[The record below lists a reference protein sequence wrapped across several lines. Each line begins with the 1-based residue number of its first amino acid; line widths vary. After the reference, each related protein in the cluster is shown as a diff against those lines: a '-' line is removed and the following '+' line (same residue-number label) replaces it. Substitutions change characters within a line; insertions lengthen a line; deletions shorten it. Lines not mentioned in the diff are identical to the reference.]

1 MTLKKIFFLAIT
13 FLISFPNFGQQ
24 RMNELNNE
32 KSLYLK
38 QHSTNPVDWMPWSR
52 NALSLAKS
60 QKKLIII
67 SVGYSSCH
75 WCHVMEEET
84 FSDEGAAKIMN
95 EKFINVKVDREER
108 PDIDELYMK
117 SLVLMSGSGGWPMNI
132 IALPDGSPIWGG
144 TYLPK
149 DNWTNVLN
157 QINDLYTNR
166 YDEVLDYSMK
176 LKVGL
181 KPKKIIENKF
191 ASSELLL
198 KIKNVTKLS
207 FSSVDVI
214 KGGLRSFQKFHLPSM
229 IHYFLRGGR
238 QFDEKKYLDFVDV
251 TLKNISYGGINDH
264 VEGGLHRY
272 TVDSIWHVPHFEK
285 MLYDNA
291 QMLSV
296 YAKAYRSSK
305 KKLYKT
311 EIDKIFDFIQS
322 NLSGSNGLLYSS
334 ISAVTELGDEKIE
347 GDYYVWD
354 QEILK
359 QILGKN
365 FELFQDYFN
374 VNKIG
379 FWEKNKYVLK
389 RENDNEFFAKKY
401 NISIKD
407 LESNISESLQIL
419 KKSRDGR
426 KKPITDKKVLTSW
439 NSLSVIG
446 LSEAYQS
453 TSEKKFLQKAQ
464 NILSSIEH
472 NLIKENLEVQRSL
485 SSSENN
491 VIFLEDYSYLISA
504 YLSLYQSTFDNNY
517 IDKAD
522 KLTKKALALFAHEE
536 SSFLKFSSDKSLF
549 FADNLFVN
557 QDGVMPSANSVMSK
571 NLFLLSH
578 YTGNREYY
586 NLGKS
591 MIDAIT
597 NDIMEN
603 TLDYMNWLNVA
614 LDYND
619 KFFEVV
625 ISGKKSF
632 EMAKEINS
640 IYFPNILIA
649 ASKKDSDRY
658 LLKNRYIKG
667 ENLIYVCVNNT
678 CKFPV
683 NNVKEALNLITQSD
697 EKE

>member
-13 FLISFPNFGQQ
+13 FLISFSNFSQQ

-38 QHSTNPVDWMPWSR
+38 QHSSNPVDWMPWGDA
-52 NALSLAKS
+52 ALSLAKS
-60 QKKLIII
+60 KKKLMII

-95 EKFINVKVDREER
+95 EKFINIKVDREER

-117 SLVLMSGSGGWPMNI
+117 SLVLMTGSGGWPMNI

-149 DNWTNVLN
+149 DNWINVLN

-166 YDEVLDYSMK
+166 YDDVLDYSMK
-176 LKVGL
+176 LKAGL

-322 NLSGSNGLLYSS
+322 NLSGGNGLLYSS

-354 QEILK
+354 QETLK

-389 RENDNEFFAKKY
+389 RENDNEFFSKKY

-407 LESNISESLQIL
+407 LELNISESLQIL
-419 KKSRDGR
+419 KKSREGR

-453 TSEKKFLQKAQ
+453 TGEKKFLQKAQ
-464 NILSSIEH
+464 NILSSVEY
-472 NLIKENLEVQRSL
+472 NLIKENHEVQRSL
-485 SSSENN
+485 SSSEDN

-504 YLSLYQSTFDNNY
+504 YLSLYQSTFDNSY

-522 KLTKKALALFAHEE
+522 KLTQKALALFAHEE
-536 SSFLKFSSDKSLF
+536 SPFLKFSSDKSLF
-549 FADNLFVN
+549 FSDNLFVN

-578 YTGNREYY
+578 YTGNRGYY
-586 NLGKS
+586 DLGKS

-597 NDIMEN
+597 NDMTEN
-603 TLDYMNWLNVA
+603 SLDYMNWLNVA

-697 EKE
+697 EK

>member
-95 EKFINVKVDREER
+95 EKFINIKVDREER
-108 PDIDELYMK
+108 PDIDELYMN
-117 SLVLMSGSGGWPMNI
+117 SLVLMTGSGGWPMNI

-149 DNWTNVLN
+149 DNWINVLN
-157 QINDLYTNR
+157 QINDLYTTR
-166 YDEVLDYSMK
+166 YEDVLDYSKK
-176 LKVGL
+176 LKLGL

-191 ASSELLL
+191 ASSELLI
-198 KIKNVTKLS
+198 KIKKATKLS
-207 FSSVDVI
+207 FSSVDIVN
-214 KGGLRSFQKFHLPSM
+214 GGLRSFQKFHLPSM
-229 IHYFLRGGR
+229 INYFLRVGK
-238 QFDEKKYLDFVDV
+238 QFNEKKYSKFVDT

-296 YAKAYRSSK
+296 YAKAHRSSK
-305 KKLYKT
+305 KKLYKN
-311 EIDKIFDFIQS
+311 EIDRIFNFFQN
-322 NLSGSNGLLYSS
+322 NLSGNNGLLYSS

-354 QEILK
+354 QETLK
-359 QILGKN
+359 NILGKN

-389 RENDNEFFAKKY
+389 RENDDEFFTKKY
-401 NISIKD
+401 NISIKS
-407 LESNISESLQIL
+407 LESKISESLQIL
-419 KKSRDGR
+419 RKSRDGR
-426 KKPITDKKVLTSW
+426 KKPITDNKVLTSW

-453 TSEKKFLQKAQ
+453 TSEIKFLEKAED
-464 NILSSIEH
+464 ILSAIES
-472 NLIKENLEVQRSL
+472 NLINENYEVQRSL
-485 SSSENN
+485 SSSEDN

-522 KLTKKALALFAHEE
+522 KLTKKALILFAHEE
-536 SSFLKFSSDKSLF
+536 SPFLIFSSDKSLF
-549 FADNLFVN
+549 FSENLFVN

-578 YTGNREYY
+578 YTGNRDYY
-586 NLGKS
+586 DLGKS

-597 NDIMEN
+597 NNTIEN
-603 TLDYMNWLNVA
+603 ALDYMNWLNVS

-619 KFFEVV
+619 EFFEVV
-625 ISGKKSF
+625 ISGKNSF

-640 IYFPNILIA
+640 MYFPNILIA

-683 NNVKEALNLITQSD
+683 NNVEEALNLITQND
-697 EKE
+697 EKK

>member
-95 EKFINVKVDREER
+95 EKFINIKVDREER
-108 PDIDELYMK
+108 PDIDELYMN
-117 SLVLMSGSGGWPMNI
+117 SLVLMTGSGGWPMNI

-149 DNWTNVLN
+149 DNWINVLN
-157 QINDLYTNR
+157 QINDLYTTR
-166 YDEVLDYSMK
+166 YEDVLDYSKK
-176 LKVGL
+176 LKLGL

-191 ASSELLL
+191 ASSELLI
-198 KIKNVTKLS
+198 KIKKATKLS
-207 FSSVDVI
+207 FSSVDIVN
-214 KGGLRSFQKFHLPSM
+214 GGLRSFQKFHLPSM
-229 IHYFLRGGR
+229 IDYFLRVGN
-238 QFDEKKYLDFVDV
+238 QFNEKKYSNFVDT

-296 YAKAYRSSK
+296 YAKAHRSSK
-305 KKLYKT
+305 KKLYKN
-311 EIDKIFDFIQS
+311 EIDRIFNFFQN
-322 NLSGSNGLLYSS
+322 NLSGNNGLLYSS

-354 QEILK
+354 QETLK
-359 QILGKN
+359 NILGKN

-389 RENDNEFFAKKY
+389 RENDDEFFTKKY
-401 NISIKD
+401 NISIKS
-407 LESNISESLQIL
+407 LESKISESLQIL
-419 KKSRDGR
+419 RKSRDGR

-453 TSEKKFLQKAQ
+453 TSEIKFLEKAQ
-464 NILSSIEH
+464 DILSAIEN
-472 NLIKENLEVQRSL
+472 NLINENYEVQRSL
-485 SSSENN
+485 SSSEDN

-522 KLTKKALALFAHEE
+522 KLTKKALILFAHEE
-536 SSFLKFSSDKSLF
+536 SPFLIFSSDKSLF
-549 FADNLFVN
+549 FSENLFVN

-578 YTGNREYY
+578 YTGNRDYY
-586 NLGKS
+586 DLGKS

-597 NDIMEN
+597 NNTIEN
-603 TLDYMNWLNVA
+603 ALDYMNWLNVS

-619 KFFEVV
+619 EFFEVV
-625 ISGKKSF
+625 ISGKNSF

-640 IYFPNILIA
+640 MYFPNILIA

-683 NNVKEALNLITQSD
+683 NNVEEALNLITQND
-697 EKE
+697 EKK

>member
-13 FLISFPNFGQQ
+13 FLISFSNFSQK

-38 QHSTNPVDWMPWSR
+38 QHASNPVDWMPWGDA
-52 NALSLAKS
+52 ALSLAKNE
-60 QKKLIII
+60 KKLMII

-117 SLVLMSGSGGWPMNI
+117 SLVLMTGSGGWPMNI

-166 YDEVLDYSMK
+166 YDDVLDYSMK

-214 KGGLRSFQKFHLPSM
+214 NGGLRSLQKFHLPSM

-251 TLKNISYGGINDH
+251 THKNISYGGINDH

-354 QEILK
+354 QETLK

-401 NISIKD
+401 NISIND
-407 LESNISESLQIL
+407 LELNISESLQIL

-472 NLIKENLEVQRSL
+472 NLIKKNHEVQRSL
-485 SSSENN
+485 SSSEDN

-522 KLTKKALALFAHEE
+522 KLTQKALALFAHEE
-536 SSFLKFSSDKSLF
+536 SPFLKFSSDKSLF
-549 FADNLFVN
+549 ISDNLFVN

-578 YTGNREYY
+578 YTGNRGYY
-586 NLGKS
+586 DLGKS

-597 NDIMEN
+597 NDMTEN

-697 EKE
+697 EK

>member
-13 FLISFPNFGQQ
+13 FLISFSNFSQQ

-38 QHSTNPVDWMPWSR
+38 QHSSNPVDWMPWGDT
-52 NALSLAKS
+52 ALSLAES
-60 QKKLIII
+60 EKKLMII

-95 EKFINVKVDREER
+95 EKFINIKVDREER

-117 SLVLMSGSGGWPMNI
+117 SLVLMTGSGGWPMNI

-149 DNWTNVLN
+149 DNWINVLN

-166 YDEVLDYSMK
+166 YDDVLDYSVK
-176 LKVGL
+176 LKAGL

-354 QEILK
+354 QETLK

-389 RENDNEFFAKKY
+389 RENDNEFFSKKY

-407 LESNISESLQIL
+407 LELNISESLQIL
-419 KKSRDGR
+419 KKSREGR

-453 TSEKKFLQKAQ
+453 TGEKKFLQKAQ
-464 NILSSIEH
+464 NILSSVEY
-472 NLIKENLEVQRSL
+472 NLIKENHEVQRSL
-485 SSSENN
+485 SSSEDN

-504 YLSLYQSTFDNNY
+504 YLSLYQSTFDNSY

-522 KLTKKALALFAHEE
+522 KLTQKALALFAHEE
-536 SSFLKFSSDKSLF
+536 SPFLKFSSDKSLF
-549 FADNLFVN
+549 FSDNLFVN

-578 YTGNREYY
+578 YTGNRGYY
-586 NLGKS
+586 DLGKS

-597 NDIMEN
+597 NDMTEN
-603 TLDYMNWLNVA
+603 SLDYMNWLNVA

-697 EKE
+697 EK

>member
-13 FLISFPNFGQQ
+13 FLISFPNLSQE
-24 RMNELNNE
+24 RMNKLINE

-38 QHSTNPVDWMPWSR
+38 QHSSNPVDWMPWGDT
-52 NALSLAKS
+52 ALSLAES
-60 QKKLIII
+60 EKKLMII

-95 EKFINVKVDREER
+95 EKFINIKVDREER

-117 SLVLMSGSGGWPMNI
+117 SLVLMTGSGGWPMNI

-149 DNWTNVLN
+149 DNWINVLN

-166 YDEVLDYSMK
+166 YDDVLDYSMK
-176 LKVGL
+176 LKAGL

-354 QEILK
+354 QETLK

-389 RENDNEFFAKKY
+389 RENDNEFFSKKY

-407 LESNISESLQIL
+407 LELNISESLQIL
-419 KKSRDGR
+419 KKSREGR

-453 TSEKKFLQKAQ
+453 TGEKKFLQKAQ
-464 NILSSIEH
+464 NILSSVEY
-472 NLIKENLEVQRSL
+472 NLIKENHEVQRSL
-485 SSSENN
+485 SSSEDN

-504 YLSLYQSTFDNNY
+504 YLSLYQSTFDNSY

-522 KLTKKALALFAHEE
+522 KLTQKALALFAHEE
-536 SSFLKFSSDKSLF
+536 SPFLKFSSDKSLF
-549 FADNLFVN
+549 FSDNLFVN

-578 YTGNREYY
+578 YTGNRGYY
-586 NLGKS
+586 DLGKS

-597 NDIMEN
+597 NDMTEN
-603 TLDYMNWLNVA
+603 SLDYMNWLNVA

-697 EKE
+697 EK

>member
-95 EKFINVKVDREER
+95 EKFINIKVDREER
-108 PDIDELYMK
+108 PDIDELYMN
-117 SLVLMSGSGGWPMNI
+117 SLVLMTGSGGWPMNI

-149 DNWTNVLN
+149 DNWINVLN
-157 QINDLYTNR
+157 QINDLYTTR
-166 YDEVLDYSMK
+166 YEDVLDYSKK
-176 LKVGL
+176 LKLGL

-191 ASSELLL
+191 ASSELLI
-198 KIKNVTKLS
+198 KIKKATKLS
-207 FSSVDVI
+207 FSSVDIVN
-214 KGGLRSFQKFHLPSM
+214 GGLRSFQKFHLPSM
-229 IHYFLRGGR
+229 INYFLRVGK
-238 QFDEKKYLDFVDV
+238 QFNEKKYSKFVDT

-296 YAKAYRSSK
+296 YAKAHRSSK
-305 KKLYKT
+305 KKLYKN
-311 EIDKIFDFIQS
+311 EIDRIFNFFQN
-322 NLSGSNGLLYSS
+322 NLSGNNGLLYSS

-354 QEILK
+354 QETLK
-359 QILGKN
+359 NILGKN

-389 RENDNEFFAKKY
+389 RENDDEFFTKKY
-401 NISIKD
+401 NISIKS
-407 LESNISESLQIL
+407 LESKISESLQIL
-419 KKSRDGR
+419 RKSRDGR

-453 TSEKKFLQKAQ
+453 TSEIKFLEKAQ
-464 NILSSIEH
+464 DILSAIEN
-472 NLIKENLEVQRSL
+472 NLINENYEVQRSL
-485 SSSENN
+485 SSSEDN

-522 KLTKKALALFAHEE
+522 KLTKKALILFAHEE
-536 SSFLKFSSDKSLF
+536 SPFLIFSSDKSLF
-549 FADNLFVN
+549 FSENLFVN

-578 YTGNREYY
+578 YTGNRDYY
-586 NLGKS
+586 DLGKS

-597 NDIMEN
+597 NNTIEN
-603 TLDYMNWLNVA
+603 ALDYMNWLNVS

-619 KFFEVV
+619 EFFEVV
-625 ISGKKSF
+625 ISGKNSF

-640 IYFPNILIA
+640 MYFPNILIA

-683 NNVKEALNLITQSD
+683 NNVEEALNLITQND
-697 EKE
+697 EKK